1 LTVHASSAGVPF
13 TSLTQILPFIVF
25 GIGLDDSFI
34 VFGEFGRTDPRKDSV
49 QRIHATFNE
58 VGLSIALTKLTTIA
72 AFALGCT
79 SNIPATYWLS
89 IYAFTTVTITAFFQ
103 LTFFVALVVVDE
115 SRIESNRRDCCFCLS
130 VSRRDESEAM
140 VDSSVASYLSR
151 VESRESSN
159 KVGYDGDHTSI
170 VTAAE
175 CALPRSRADRLMGWY
190 CDQLVRPCV
199 KGFVVLIFMAM
210 TVGLAYSATL
220 FTQEFN
226 LMEMLPGDSFVK
238 DYLSAM
244 KNHGERGWIIPAA
257 YFRNVD
263 QSDPH
268 IQDLM
273 ESYINELATM
283 STMTEPPPF
292 FWLKHFRAFLTYDD
306 RLLDMT
312 FNQQMD
318 IFLSI
323 DHFKALYGDH
333 IIRDP
338 ETGDITASRCVLY
351 MDNVDLNAVASQM
364 QAWNE
369 QRAITNMQTIN
380 AGLVE
385 EEQRFFLY
393 ESTMLFVWEFY
404 GRTEQELISSSVLGI
419 AAVAIIG
426 FVLMPHWT
434 ATLYMLPIISILY
447 SDMIGTL

>member
-1 LTVHASSAGVPF
+1 
-13 TSLTQILPFIVF
+13 
-25 GIGLDDSFI
+25 
-34 VFGEFGRTDPRKDSV
+34 
-49 QRIHATFNE
+49 
-58 VGLSIALTKLTTIA
+58 
-72 AFALGCT
+72 
-79 SNIPATYWLS
+79 
-89 IYAFTTVTITAFFQ
+89 
-103 LTFFVALVVVDE
+103 
-115 SRIESNRRDCCFCLS
+115 
-130 VSRRDESEAM
+130 
-140 VDSSVASYLSR
+140 
-151 VESRESSN
+151 
-159 KVGYDGDHTSI
+159 
-170 VTAAE
+170 
-175 CALPRSRADRLMGWY
+175 
-190 CDQLVRPCV
+190 
-199 KGFVVLIFMAM
+199 
-210 TVGLAYSATL
+210 
-220 FTQEFN
+220 
-226 LMEMLPGDSFVK
+226 MEMLPGDSFVK